1 MMLLLKCYATFIF
14 PCVAL
19 CTDGSIR
26 LMIGEGYEYYYGETD
41 YDDNY
46 YIKDE
51 LSRGRVEICMNGT
64 WGTVCD
70 DFWDNQDASVA
81 CAQLGFS
88 RYGQCTFIS

>member
-1 MMLLLKCYATFIF
+1 
-14 PCVAL
+14 
-19 CTDGSIR
+19 
-26 LMIGEGYEYYYGETD
+26 MIGEGYEYYYGETD

-88 RYGQCTFIS
+88 RYGQCTFTS

>member
-1 MMLLLKCYATFIF
+1 MIDALVVMSIIYAILYLPTAT
-14 PCVAL
+14 CM
-19 CTDGSIR
+19 DGSVR

-51 LSRGRVEICMNGT
+51 LSRGRVEICMNAT

-88 RYGQCTFIS
+88 RYG